1 MWFQAAECNA
11 VNASLLLN
19 LINNN
24 FLIFYPRIFPFWIPT
39 YPKNPKI
46 CAHILVNLLKMRP
59 HYSHSSRKNATPSS
73 GTSLLA
79 SYKGVPPPPFPRKQ
93 GQMSHTTLEK
103 SSVFLSPSGFKVV
116 RSVSSSASL
125 IMVILPSTCNEIE
138 FLFNRLYRISE
149 CQRLFYEGPTER
161 QTICMRKFSWGW
173 VILRSQIQFY
183 NAQHSEE
190 VPSLIRLSLVQ

>member
-1 MWFQAAECNA
+1 
-11 VNASLLLN
+11 
-19 LINNN
+19 
-24 FLIFYPRIFPFWIPT
+24 
-39 YPKNPKI
+39 
-46 CAHILVNLLKMRP
+46 MRP

-79 SYKGVPPPPFPRKQ
+79 SCKGVTPPPPPTRKQ

-161 QTICMRKFSWGW
+161 QTICMRKFS
-173 VILRSQIQFY
+173 
-183 NAQHSEE
+183 
-190 VPSLIRLSLVQ
+190 